1 MYKLN
6 IDHLTEVKYE
16 NTPQHGLFSGTIE
29 TDRVVLVDGNG
40 KYLQVD
46 GNFGTDLKIGL
57 VRTYSASRDEAEIA
71 YKIATTSATTYA
83 AVYCYADVMALQSE
97 FDDVDAFIEY
107 LVDELHLITIKDYEN
122 PKYQLAK
129 VTVKTGGTSYKEDT
143 IEVEVPGQAGDT
155 PGVVAVSVS
164 DGACA
169 SAEIVLPGLYE
180 SLVATQ
186 DLTVAGGNE
195 DGKITVTMDAVS
207 GSKASTRSLSVEDDK
222 LEGESEEETEEPII
236 ARRGQE
242 PEESEPETESEPE
255 IESESESEPEVEQEV
270 DAEVEQSSEQP
281 TEQPVVEPEE
291 EPEIEPE
298 EE

>member
-16 NTPQHGLFSGTIE
+16 STPQHGLFSGTIE

-40 KYLQVD
+40 KYLQTD
-46 GNFGTDLKIGL
+46 GNFGTDLKNGL
-57 VRTYSASRDEAEIA
+57 VRTWSATRDSAETT
-71 YKIATTSATTYA
+71 YLIATTSAVATA
-83 AVYCYADVMALQSE
+83 AVYCYADVIALQSN
-97 FDDVDAFIEY
+97 FTDVDAFVEY
-107 LVDELHLITIKDYEN
+107 LVDTLHLITIKDYSN
-122 PKYQLAK
+122 PKYEIVK
-129 VTVKTGGTSYKEDT
+129 VTIKTGGTGYKEDT

-169 SAEIVLPGLYE
+169 SAEIVLPGSYE

-186 DLTVAGGNE
+186 DLTVAGGNK
-195 DGKITVTMDAVS
+195 DGEITVTMDAVS

-255 IESESESEPEVEQEV
+255 SEPEVEQEV
-270 DAEVEQSSEQP
+270 DAEVEQSSVYRALRLRRFQP
-281 TEQPVVEPEE
+281 RYV
-291 EPEIEPE
+291 
-298 EE
+298 